1 MFCIEITQLRQKH
14 SRMYWGAA
22 CVKYTFPT
30 MEESFSVTINYF
42 SQNEVG
48 AMSNNPTS
56 IDELK
61 TKIEMLGNQ
70 YGCRVHVANLFG
82 SSDCE
87 TKYSCGQIRS
97 VLEQNNPQLKKDK
110 ILALMRPAV
119 KHHAL

>member
-1 MFCIEITQLRQKH
+1 MLILMVILI
-14 SRMYWGAA
+14 W
-22 CVKYTFPT
+22 
-30 MEESFSVTINYF
+30 NYF

-48 AMSNNPTS
+48 AISNNPTS

-70 YGCRVHVANLFG
+70 YGSRVHVANLFV

-87 TKYSCGQIRS
+87 TKYFCGQIRS
-97 VLEQNNPQLKKDK
+97 VLEQNNPQLTKDEV
-110 ILALMRPAV
+110 LALMRPAV